1 MTKIIKLNEFED
13 VNENLTMGE
22 VLFGKVL
29 PFLGEGFIKTLPAED
44 VFAGQVVQL
53 SVPVVAL
60 NFPAEHAEHVPPSA
74 MNPALH

>member
-1 MTKIIKLNEFED
+1 MNQPSLDPRAD
-13 VNENLTMGE
+13 V
-22 VLFGKVL
+22 VLVPHDDVTVRRL
-29 PFLGEGFIKTLPAED
+29 SEGFVKTLPAED